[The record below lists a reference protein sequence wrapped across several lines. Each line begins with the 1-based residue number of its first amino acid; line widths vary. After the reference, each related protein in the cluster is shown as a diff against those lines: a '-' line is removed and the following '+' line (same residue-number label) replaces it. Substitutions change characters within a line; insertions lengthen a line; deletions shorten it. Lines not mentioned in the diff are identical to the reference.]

1 MWGKPRKA
9 GKQIVPSAAPAPTG
23 RVVAG
28 RAAWVT
34 TLATVPDAWAVQAAS
49 LGIMT
54 NTFSPASTSGNTYTG
69 DRGFGVN
76 RWAGRTIDAVQ
87 NFHGAAA
94 PVLRPRST
102 RLGIGAMTAGQ
113 PGLPN
118 TGGVDN
124 LGPVAYMS
132 MSQVANH
139 FSFGGGG

>member
-9 GKQIVPSAAPAPTG
+9 GKQIVEPASPAPTG

-28 RAAWVT
+28 RVAWVT
-34 TLATVPDAWAVQAAS
+34 TVATAPDAWAEQAAS

-54 NTFSPASTSGNTYTG
+54 NTFSPASSGHRYTG
-69 DRGFGVN
+69 DPGFGVN

-94 PVLRPRST
+94 PVLHPGST

-118 TGGVDN
+118 TGGTGN

-132 MSQVANH
+132 MAQVANR
-139 FSFGGGG
+139 FSFGGGS